1 MTHQLQPCG
10 TWAAAKRHRR
20 KKEPVCQA
28 CRRAEADYQAS
39 RKAAR
44 ESKLAKKVVVMEALE
59 PKSGELDPRRE
70 LLAMYDELG
79 KHLQVAP
86 PNAAAGIVKQRVA
99 ILEMLT
105 KGVGGVEVSSADGG
119 GMDELAKRRKARRA
133 AT

>member
-1 MTHQLQPCG
+1 MARELQPCG

-20 KKEPVCQA
+20 NKEPVCEA

-44 ESKLAKKVVVMEALE
+44 ESDLVEKIAVTEALE
-59 PKSGELDPRRE
+59 PKSGVLDPRRE

-79 KHLQVAP
+79 KQLQVAP

-105 KGVGGVEVSSADGG
+105 KSNGNTQVSSADGG
-119 GMDELAKRRKARRA
+119 VDELARRRKARRS